1 MRKNFFAEWVKIVA
15 LCTTVM
21 AFFLVGCNQEDDVFS
36 KGGAEVE
43 VAEKKGLADVYGS
56 NCRYAGETTKEN
68 SLEGT
73 TLTMS
78 MESTMKKNLEF
89 SYQNGKETKV
99 DSAFVCT
106 NSMKVESFTSVQVE
120 NLADVEG
127 KTFEIEDGAF
137 RPGKSVMPVTIAEP
151 QTSPTEW
158 SFTLA
163 SGEKETIE
171 LCKVSLYNGT
181 LAFGKSRKVS
191 DLIYKVAVTVTAY
204 AEEGIESI
212 YTDSLLV
219 TEAEKDE
226 VVYSARFVS
235 YGYGIVN
242 YEWQETHTLD
252 TDLNKDWTPAVAP
265 LPWTMSSSVT
275 PAEFVETGEFST
287 SSAKNFVFG
296 TESYTF
302 EHKDVVSSA
311 NIVATV
317 NSLTVEPES
326 GKIMAFALPT
336 DQLVVAN
343 PAVTVVSSSE
353 TENERTTVYEVSHS
367 LETSEGVV
375 VLSSKAQATGRKEI
389 SHEEEVTFEDKGDGT
404 GEIIVIYDD
413 KELGRLSFS
422 FGYGI
427 SALESKEV
435 NPASSFTLTKGA
447 YTKGSNWTG
456 NEKYEVSSNLGTLTA
471 VKQSRTDKAAYN
483 LYIDTNVEVKQNRNF
498 VFFSAKTG
506 KEYKIEVKDAETSIS
521 LVEGEEIE
529 SADKAQLIKSWTV
542 NYVFG
547 TAKASTA
554 VKLVK
559 ANEDAIIS
567 REKMSEKFIFDNGRL
582 FKEITV
588 KESHKIPANN
598 REYSFKRD
606 LNLSISNNGQIISYE
621 EIEKAVLSGSLIP
634 SYGAQTNEGDSIVR
648 RSVRY
653 THKANLGNQI
663 AEVYID
669 INDVISYR
677 GSECSSA
684 TVNVNGVQLGSVES
698 TSQDGIYSIAN
709 HTNTWSLAVEAN
721 HFESKQAVKIYKIN
735 LPYTIDGWR
744 VISGSRTH
752 VFFNKTA
759 NGYNRRDVLV
769 FAEIGNESHKRIYAF
784 DTNTKAVLKYWE
796 TSDEELSQ
804 LAAGERLS
812 LINLNGNIMPAI
824 LVNATDKSWETSF
837 AYYALQESGSRSSRT
852 KVIFSDATT
861 SLKEF
866 ACPWEADLQ
875 KEASDIYSLGSD
887 PKNYYR

>member
-21 AFFLVGCNQEDDVFS
+21 AFFLVGCNQEDYVFS
-36 KGGAEVE
+36 KGGADVE
-43 VAEKKGLADVYGS
+43 FAEKKGLADVYGS
-56 NCRYAGETTKEN
+56 NCRYAGETEKTN

-127 KTFEIEDGAF
+127 KTFEIIDGAF

-163 SGEKETIE
+163 SGEKEPIE

-343 PAVTVVSSSE
+343 PAVTVVSSNE
-353 TENERTTVYEVSHS
+353 TEDERTTVYEVSHS

-375 VLSSKAQATGRKEI
+375 VLSSKAQTTGRKEI
-389 SHEEEVTFEDKGDGT
+389 SHEEKVTFEDKGDGT

-413 KELGRLSFS
+413 IELGRLSFS

-447 YTKGSNWTG
+447 YTKGNWTG

-483 LYIDTNVEVKQNRNF
+483 LYIDTKVEVKQNRNF
-498 VFFSAKTG
+498 VFISAKTG
-506 KEYKIEVKDAETSIS
+506 NEYKIEVKDAETSIS
-521 LVEGEEIE
+521 LVEGEETE
-529 SADKAQLIKSWTV
+529 SADKAQVIKSWTV
-542 NYVFG
+542 NYTYG

-621 EIEKAVLSGSLIP
+621 EISNAILSGSLIP
-634 SYGAQTNEGDSIVR
+634 SYGAQINEGDSIVR

-653 THKANLGNQI
+653 THRANLGNQI

-709 HTNTWSLAVEAN
+709 HTNIWTLAVEAN
-721 HFESKQAVKIYKIN
+721 HFESKQAVKIYTIN

-769 FAEIGNESHKRIYAF
+769 FAENGNESRKRIYAF
-784 DTNTKAVLKYWE
+784 DSNTKAVLKYWE
-796 TSDEELSQ
+796 TSDEELAQ

-875 KEASDIYSLGSD
+875 KEASDIYSLGND